1 MGAAVGS
8 LSGVATCRVGRRAD
22 RRVDRRVDRRA
33 ARCALALL
41 LASSGLAS
49 ASAQRPAAP
58 GPCAAAPAAE
68 TEGAVGTGTLSREGA
83 RLVYRVAPA
92 PLAVGRPFAIRAC
105 AEVGVAGAASLPR
118 RIRFDAQMPQHGHGM
133 NYQPSVVD
141 EGGGWYRFEG
151 SVLHMPGRWQLVFDV
166 FDDTGRRRLTTD
178 VDVGR

>member
-8 LSGVATCRVGRRAD
+8 LSGVATCRVSARTVAWTVGDRAV
-22 RRVDRRVDRRA
+22 RARA
-33 ARCALALL
+33 AAGIVGTR
-41 LASSGLAS
+41 
-49 ASAQRPAAP
+49 QRV
-58 GPCAAAPAAE
+58 GAAAGGARALRGG
-68 TEGAVGTGTLSREGA
+68 TGSGHGGAVGTGTLSREGA